1 MPTIK
6 SERIAENDATMLLAL
21 NDLKKRKFKSVRAA
35 AGHYKVS
42 HTTLLRRWKGGKT
55 IAESREDQQN
65 LTIPEEKALEKWI
78 TRMSATGNPVSQDHI
93 REMAQEIQNNRT
105 KRLEEAGGPVQYNPP
120 IGKLWP
126 QRFLHRH
133 PDLATVISRTIES
146 ARLKE
151 TSHKAIEDWFNTFEE
166 TIAEYQISV
175 ENMYNMDE
183 TGFSIGNIKG
193 AYVVV
198 NKTLQTKLKA
208 HPGRQE
214 WVTVIECV
222 SADGDAISPYIIL
235 KGTNMTNAWIPPSVM
250 SLNWHIGCSSRGWTD
265 NDHGYYWLT
274 KIFDPLTREKAGGKS
289 RLLICDGH
297 ESHVSGRFAAYCFQH
312 NIILF
317 LLIPHSSHLL
327 QPLDIDVF
335 GPLKKAVSA
344 SLEKLIRV
352 GVNRLEKAEWVDK
365 YAEGRVHALTKSN
378 IQGGWRGAGLVPLC
392 R

>member
-1 MPTIK
+1 MPPIK

-42 HTTLLRRWKGGKT
+42 HTTLLRRWKGGKN

-78 TRMSATGNPVSQDHI
+78 TRMSATGNPVSQDPI
-93 REMAQEIQNNRT
+93 REMAQEIQNNCI
-105 KRLEEAGGPVQYNPP
+105 KRLEEAGGSVQYNPS

-151 TSHKAIEDWFNTFEE
+151 TSHEAIEDWFNTFEE

-198 NKTLQTKLKA
+198 NKTLQIKLKA
-208 HPGRQE
+208 HPGR
-214 WVTVIECV
+214 
-222 SADGDAISPYIIL
+222 
-235 KGTNMTNAWIPPSVM
+235 
-250 SLNWHIGCSSRGWTD
+250 
-265 NDHGYYWLT
+265 
-274 KIFDPLTREKAGGKS
+274 
-289 RLLICDGH
+289 
-297 ESHVSGRFAAYCFQH
+297 
-312 NIILF
+312 
-317 LLIPHSSHLL
+317 
-327 QPLDIDVF
+327 
-335 GPLKKAVSA
+335 
-344 SLEKLIRV
+344 
-352 GVNRLEKAEWVDK
+352 
-365 YAEGRVHALTKSN
+365 
-378 IQGGWRGAGLVPLC
+378 
-392 R
+392 